1 VDEIEIGWIS
11 RVKDDVPTDENDNEL
26 TAALALRAYSIGV
39 FPMAEH
45 QDTNTIYWVDPRERG
60 IMPLD
65 EFRIPKR
72 LRRTIRRTE
81 LIVRSDSAF
90 DATIDACA
98 ESTAKTG
105 RQETWI
111 NPAIRGLFRELF
123 DLGYAHTIECW
134 RDDCLVGGLYG
145 LALGGAF
152 FGESMFSRET
162 DASKIALV
170 HLAARLDYGGY
181 TLLDAQFPN
190 PHLDQFGAI
199 EISRAKFRKL
209 LDKALD
215 RPAAWPKAFPTVAFN
230 RYLKESVEHP
240 STA

>member
-1 VDEIEIGWIS
+1 VI
-11 RVKDDVPTDENDNEL
+11 DENSDASNDIEL
-26 TAALALRAYSIGV
+26 TAALALKGYSIGV

-45 QDTNTIYWVDPRERG
+45 QDTDVVFWVDPRERG

-65 EFRIPKR
+65 GFRIPKR

-90 DATIDACA
+90 DAVIDACA

-123 DLGYAHTIECW
+123 DLGYAHTVECW

-199 EISRAKFRKL
+199 EISRAKFRKM
-209 LDKALD
+209 LDQALD
-215 RPAAWPKAFPTVAFN
+215 RPAAWPKAFPAVAFE
-230 RYLKESVEHP
+230 RYLKESVER
-240 STA
+240 SSIT